1 MRRNLASDSEN
12 SPVAGVNRSQ
22 ASGSEG
28 GKPEEEKS
36 KKPPVPQIVDAES
49 SQQKIDPLS
58 EDSEPPKSPG
68 GTPSLSLP
76 VTTLMG
82 KASGGEACPV
92 GDKMDEALVE
102 QRDLLAEFERIAN
115 ELNNILANLEGS
127 SLVKRLK
134 AASRKQYATAGE
146 IGELMGS
153 TFGAL
158 VSASSGDQ
166 KRLANISEKEVA
178 SSRVV
183 SYIMDDMQAYFQRRP
198 FARFKTVIDEMSEAD
213 VVGNMR
219 ELSEAIPT
227 DQGLSM
233 AQCEYW
239 SDSLD
244 RWAEDLVD
252 PASGGT

>member
-1 MRRNLASDSEN
+1 MQLFD
-12 SPVAGVNRSQ
+12 
-22 ASGSEG
+22 
-28 GKPEEEKS
+28 
-36 KKPPVPQIVDAES
+36 
-49 SQQKIDPLS
+49 
-58 EDSEPPKSPG
+58 
-68 GTPSLSLP
+68 
-76 VTTLMG
+76 
-82 KASGGEACPV
+82 
-92 GDKMDEALVE
+92 
-102 QRDLLAEFERIAN
+102 
-115 ELNNILANLEGS
+115 ILANLEGS

-158 VSASSGDQ
+158 VSASSGHQ